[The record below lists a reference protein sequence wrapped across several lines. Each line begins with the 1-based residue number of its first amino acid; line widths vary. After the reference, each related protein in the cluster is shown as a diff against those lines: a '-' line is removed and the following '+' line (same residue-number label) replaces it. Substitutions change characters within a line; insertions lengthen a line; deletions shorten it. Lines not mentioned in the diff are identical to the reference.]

1 MERLKFQGE
10 HGEALDFYV
19 LEQTRLGG
27 VNYLLAADS
36 EEGDGECVIFKDL
49 SRLGRNYPEL
59 GSEDGEK
66 ESLYEIVEDEQELAA
81 VLAVFEELLEDVD
94 ITR

>member
-1 MERLKFQGE
+1 M
-10 HGEALDFYV
+10 
-19 LEQTRLGG
+19 
-27 VNYLLAADS
+27 
-36 EEGDGECVIFKDL
+36 IFKDL
-49 SRLGRNYPEL
+49 
-59 GSEDGEK
+59 SEDGEK

>member
-1 MERLKFQGE
+1 MEKIVFTPEGE
-10 HGEALDFYV
+10 EEVAFYV

-49 SRLGRNYPEL
+49 
-59 GSEDGEK
+59 SEDGEK